1 MKKEYPTIDGFQTV
15 LKILK
20 EMEVEVDYL
29 HQEIIRS
36 ELMVYRKK
44 ILEETLGIY
53 KDPVP
58 ISAVDVVENSAGK
71 GVFIFFL
78 NPLDYVEIIEDDG
91 RPAKKED
98 LTSLNFISLIGLFVS
113 KENPDKTRLSIAPSE
128 ILEQIKKLSEKKFIS
143 PQEKITPDNPIM
155 DN

>member
-29 HQEIIRS
+29 HQEIIRT

-113 KENPDKTRLSIAPSE
+113 D
-128 ILEQIKKLSEKKFIS
+128 IL
-143 PQEKITPDNPIM
+143 P
-155 DN
+155 